1 MGERVELHALKLTA
15 RNERELQPCVFANTH
30 SFLPSASPSLAVAVG
45 GPKPVISR
53 RRPDGRRRLPS
64 HAKPRLVGR
73 SVARSGGKW
82 GPAAEDAAAAAAVT
96 FAIDGISDEER
107 ERGREGRSR

>member
-1 MGERVELHALKLTA
+1 M
-15 RNERELQPCVFANTH
+15 
-30 SFLPSASPSLAVAVG
+30 
-45 GPKPVISR
+45 ISR

-82 GPAAEDAAAAAAVT
+82 GPAAEDAATAATVT

-107 ERGREGRSR
+107 ERETKRGKVEMRAATGRVNDLAQSSRGRARRGGRL